1 MGGNQ
6 WGIWPTTW
14 RHSHNLKEVSSP
26 TWPKFAVSPEFWSKW
41 GCHVSESLNRR
52 LKFVDPYVYDS
63 KRPFFWHFL
72 DEPSPGR
79 CGKIHHGTDRDI
91 TLSTCS
97 CLFIIYCCVLLYII
111 IDHKILYTGSFWS
124 NSLWMQHDWQKHIF
138 SCCSLG
144 LLQAVNWFVAHSGQA
159 LLLLLMSQSQDWLE
173 NRTYLEPPLG
183 FCLTKKTCSL
193 YVDSLNCQMLD
204 FPLGE

>member
-1 MGGNQ
+1 MSV
-6 WGIWPTTW
+6 IRTVRFWPALFGWTVPGQMW
-14 RHSHNLKEVSSP
+14 ENPPGWHLLP
-26 TWPKFAVSPEFWSKW
+26 
-41 GCHVSESLNRR
+41 
-52 LKFVDPYVYDS
+52 
-63 KRPFFWHFL
+63 WHFA
-72 DEPSPGR
+72 EN
-79 CGKIHHGTDRDI
+79 HGTDRDI

-97 CLFIIYCCVLLYII
+97 CLFIIYCYVLLYNII
-111 IDHKILYTGSFWS
+111 YHNILYTGSFWS

-159 LLLLLMSQSQDWLE
+159 LLLLLMSQSQEWLE